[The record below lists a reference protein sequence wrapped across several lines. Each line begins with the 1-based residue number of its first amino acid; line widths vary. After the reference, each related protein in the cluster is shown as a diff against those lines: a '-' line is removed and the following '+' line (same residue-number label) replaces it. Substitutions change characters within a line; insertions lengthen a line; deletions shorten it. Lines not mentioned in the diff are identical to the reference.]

1 MRKRSTKRPTKRATT
16 KKTGACCPSCA
27 RGERCEGKTRR
38 RYGKA
43 AGAYVAEEVRDTAR
57 TGRSRK
63 QAVAIGLSRARK
75 AGVKV
80 PAKPPHINL
89 VKVRLD
95 ASGMSAGGKRF
106 NPGASVYHFDDEDKG
121 RFHGYVYAKTR
132 TEAAQKVRR
141 KIGQPCATFYR
152 GM

>member
-1 MRKRSTKRPTKRATT
+1 MKRSTKRSTKRATT
-16 KKTGACCPSCA
+16 KKAGACCASCA
-27 RGERCEGKTRR
+27 RGERCEGKPRR

-80 PAKPPHINL
+80 PAKPPHLNL
-89 VKVRLD
+89 VRVHLD
-95 ASGMSAGGKRF
+95 ARGVSAGGKRF
-106 NPGASVYHFDDEDKG
+106 KPGASVYHFDDEDKG

-132 TEAAQKVRR
+132 TEAARKVRR
-141 KIGQPCATFYR
+141 KIRQPRATFYR

>member
-1 MRKRSTKRPTKRATT
+1 MRKRSTKRSTKRA
-16 KKTGACCPSCA
+16 GACCASCA
-27 RGERCEGKTRR
+27 RGERCDGKPRR

-89 VKVRLD
+89 VKVHLD
-95 ASGMSAGGKRF
+95 ASGRSAGGKRF
-106 NPGASVYHFDDEDKG
+106 KPGASVYHFDDEDKG

-132 TEAAQKVRR
+132 TEAARKVRR
-141 KIGQPCATFYR
+141 KIRQPRATFYR